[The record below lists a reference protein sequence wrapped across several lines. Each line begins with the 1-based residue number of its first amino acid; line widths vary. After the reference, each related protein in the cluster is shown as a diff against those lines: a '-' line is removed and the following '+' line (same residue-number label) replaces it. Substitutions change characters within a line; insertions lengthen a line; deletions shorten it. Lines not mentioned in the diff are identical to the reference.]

1 MLTYCDCMDC
11 MVDGAG
17 IELKDQIKYMN
28 YHTKCRKNKKG
39 KGLDAFFD

>member
-1 MLTYCDCMDC
+1 
-11 MVDGAG
+11 MVDGVV

-28 YHTKCRKNKKG
+28 YYTKCRKNKKG